1 MKLFLDTGNVEE
13 IRKAHELGIL
23 DGVTTNPSLIA
34 KGGRDFIE
42 VLKEIIE
49 IFKDHPEA
57 SISAEVTSLTAEAMV
72 AEAKPLAKLDRRI
85 TIKVPIIPEGIKAIK
100 VLSSAGI
107 KTNATLCFSAAQA
120 LLVAKAGAT
129 YVSPFLGRLDDIGE
143 DSLKLLKE
151 IRTVFNNYQFKTMI
165 LAASIRNL
173 QHVVDCALIGADV
186 ATLPFKVFEE
196 MFKHPL
202 TDKGLAKFLEDW
214 EGFSAKG
221 RSASG

>member
-13 IRKAHELGIL
+13 IKKAHELGIL

-34 KGGRDFIE
+34 KGGRDFVE

-49 IFKDHPEA
+49 IFKDNPEA
-57 SISAEVTSLTAEAMV
+57 SISAEVTSLTAEEMV
-72 AEAKPLAKLDRRI
+72 AEAKPLAKLDKRI
-85 TIKVPIIPEGIKAIK
+85 TIKVPIIPEGVKAIGEMSK
-100 VLSSAGI
+100 LGYR
-107 KTNATLCFSAAQA
+107 TNATLCFSASQA

-143 DSLKLLKE
+143 DSLKLIKE
-151 IRTVFNNYQFKTMI
+151 IRTVYDNYKFKTLI

-173 QHVVDCALIGADV
+173 QHIIDCALIGADV
-186 ATLPFKVFEE
+186 ATMPFKVFEE

-214 EGFSAKG
+214 KEFNK
-221 RSASG
+221 R